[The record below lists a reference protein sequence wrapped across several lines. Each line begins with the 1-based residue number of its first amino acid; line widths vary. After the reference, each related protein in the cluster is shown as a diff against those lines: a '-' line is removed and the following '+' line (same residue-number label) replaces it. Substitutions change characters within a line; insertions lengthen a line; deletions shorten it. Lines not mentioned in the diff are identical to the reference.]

1 MLLIHCP
8 YCAEDRPEL
17 EFHYEG
23 EAHIARPPDPDTLS
37 DEQWAEFLYVRSNSR
52 GAHRERW
59 RHLHGCGRF
68 FNAARNT
75 VTDKFIVTY
84 KQGEHPEISD
94 PDGRASS

>member
-1 MLLIHCP
+1 MLLIKCP
-8 YCAEDRPEL
+8 YCDEDRPEL

-23 EAHIARPPDPDTLS
+23 EAHIARPPDPSTLN

-52 GAHRERW
+52 GPHRERW

-84 KQGEHPEISD
+84 KQGEHPAI
-94 PDGRASS
+94 DGDDVEPSP